1 MARIPVVER
10 IMQANDDVAA
20 ANRRLL
26 DEHGV
31 HAVNII
37 AAPGAGKTSLI
48 LAVAAALQGRCRVG
62 VIEGDLASD
71 VDAVKVRAAG
81 LPVVQINTGGGC
93 HLDAEQIRVALLRLP
108 LDEIDLLLIENVGN
122 LICPVDFALGEH
134 TRLGIS
140 SVPEGD
146 DKPYKYPTVFAN
158 IDALALNKADLL
170 AFLPFDVAEFKRLVF
185 ALNPELSFFPVSS
198 TTGAGIPALADWL
211 AGLAA
216 PSA

>member
-1 MARIPVVER
+1 MSRIPVVER
-10 IMQANDDVAA
+10 IMKANDDVAA
-20 ANRRLL
+20 SNRQLL

-48 LAVAAALQGRCRVG
+48 LAVSVALAGRVRVG

-71 VDAVKVRAAG
+71 VDAQKVRAAG
-81 LPVVQINTGGGC
+81 LPVYQINTGGGC
-93 HLDAEQIRVALLRLP
+93 HLDARQVRVALDQMP

-122 LICPVDFALGEH
+122 LVCPVNFVLGEH

-146 DKPYKYPTVFAN
+146 DKPHKYPTIFAN
-158 IDALALNKADLL
+158 VDALALNKADLL
-170 AFLPFDVAEFKRLVF
+170 AFMPFDVAEFERLVRS
-185 ALNPELSFFPVSS
+185 LNPEIAVFQVSS
-198 TTGAGIPALADWL
+198 TVGTGIDALADWL

-216 PSA
+216 

>member
-1 MARIPVVER
+1 MSRIPVVER
-10 IMQANDDVAA
+10 IMKANDDVAA
-20 ANRRLL
+20 SNHQLL

-48 LAVAAALQGRCRVG
+48 LAVSVALAGRVRVG

-71 VDAVKVRAAG
+71 VDAQKVRAAG
-81 LPVVQINTGGGC
+81 LPVYQINTGGGC
-93 HLDAEQIRVALLRLP
+93 HLDARQVRVALDQMP

-122 LICPVDFALGEH
+122 LVCPVNFVLGEH

-146 DKPYKYPTVFAN
+146 DKPHKYPTIFAN
-158 IDALALNKADLL
+158 VDALALNKADLL
-170 AFLPFDVAEFKRLVF
+170 AFMPFDVAEFERLVRS
-185 ALNPELSFFPVSS
+185 LNPEIAVFQVSS
-198 TTGAGIPALADWL
+198 TVGTGIDALADWL

-216 PSA
+216 

>member
-1 MARIPVVER
+1 MSRISVVER
-10 IMQANDDVAA
+10 IMKANDDVAA
-20 ANRRLL
+20 SNRQLL

-48 LAVAAALQGRCRVG
+48 LAVSVALAGRVRVG

-71 VDAVKVRAAG
+71 VDAQKVRAAG
-81 LPVVQINTGGGC
+81 LPVYQINTGGGC
-93 HLDAEQIRVALLRLP
+93 HLDARQVRVALDQMP

-122 LICPVDFALGEH
+122 LVCPVNFVLGEH

-146 DKPYKYPTVFAN
+146 DKPHKYPTIFAN
-158 IDALALNKADLL
+158 VDALALNKADLL
-170 AFLPFDVAEFKRLVF
+170 AFMPFDVAEFERLVRS
-185 ALNPELSFFPVSS
+185 LNPEIAVFQVSS
-198 TTGAGIPALADWL
+198 TVGTGIDALADWL

-216 PSA
+216 

>member
-1 MARIPVVER
+1 MSRIPVVER
-10 IMQANDDVAA
+10 IMKANDDVAA
-20 ANRRLL
+20 SNRQLL

-48 LAVAAALQGRCRVG
+48 LAVSVALAGRVRVG

-71 VDAVKVRAAG
+71 VDAQKVRAAG
-81 LPVVQINTGGGC
+81 LPVYQINTGGGC
-93 HLDAEQIRVALLRLP
+93 HLDARQVRVALDQMP

-122 LICPVDFALGEH
+122 LVCPVNFVLGEH

-146 DKPYKYPTVFAN
+146 DKPHKYPTIFAN
-158 IDALALNKADLL
+158 VDALALNKADLL
-170 AFLPFDVAEFKRLVF
+170 AFMPFDVAEFKRLVRS
-185 ALNPELSFFPVSS
+185 LNPEIAVFQVSS
-198 TTGAGIPALADWL
+198 TVGTGIDALADWL

-216 PSA
+216 